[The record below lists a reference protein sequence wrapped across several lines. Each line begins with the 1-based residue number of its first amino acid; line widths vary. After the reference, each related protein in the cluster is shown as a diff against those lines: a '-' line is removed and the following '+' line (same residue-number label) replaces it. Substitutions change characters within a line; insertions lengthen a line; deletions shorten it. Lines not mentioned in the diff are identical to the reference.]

1 MHIIEA
7 MRIALQ
13 SLWANKL
20 RSVLSLI
27 GIVIGVASVIAVMTF
42 INGINSFVAEKI
54 FRLGA
59 DVYKITKTPT
69 VITSA
74 DQFLESQK
82 RKNFTLDDYRYVLE
96 HCKSCRVIGANA
108 PLGSQGTVK
117 YGQEA
122 SSDTQIRG
130 WTPSMATIYDLDVIT
145 GRFLSDTDFNTAD
158 NSVIIGYDVYD
169 KIMGGIDP
177 LNKEIRV

>member
-42 INGINSFVAEKI
+42 INGINGYVAEKI

-59 DVYKITKTPT
+59 DVFKITKQPT

-74 DQFLESQK
+74 DQFLEAQK

-96 HCKSCRVIGANA
+96 HCKSCKVVGANA
-108 PLGSQGTVK
+108 PQGSQGTVK
-117 YGQEA
+117 
-122 SSDTQIRG
+122 
-130 WTPSMATIYDLDVIT
+130 
-145 GRFLSDTDFNTAD
+145 
-158 NSVIIGYDVYD
+158 
-169 KIMGGIDP
+169 
-177 LNKEIRV
+177 